1 MTKFNMPIDVGY
13 ASSSL
18 VLIATQGT
26 TLIDEQNATISTV
39 GTDVIAEAELDLSSA
54 TDGTVNL
61 SLREVLTKAV
71 AWTGTYT
78 VDSGEGEPSAELTA
92 ILSLT
97 DTVTTN
103 FTSVN
108 NQLAS
113 MATGVSGNTS
123 ALTTIDNLCDS
134 IIVKIDDN
142 DASVDTQLTS
152 IISTLSNSAPIGRD
166 LGDDVILY
174 LSEGHT
180 LTLNTAAD
188 YSARNLVVTCEVC
201 GSNVDIV
208 KIEDGDLTKTSSG
221 VSFTIPTAMTASTGK
236 LEYSLRDADDKQVLK
251 VGRIIIRKAPDPDA

>member
-92 ILSLT
+92 INTLSE
-97 DTVTTN
+97 TVNTN

-108 NQLAS
+108 NQLSS
-113 MATGVSGNTS
+113 MATAVSGNSS
-123 ALTTIDNLCDS
+123 ALATIDNIVDS
-134 IIVKIDDN
+134 I
-142 DASVDTQLTS
+142 S
-152 IISTLSNSAPIGRD
+152 STLSSSAPIGRD
-166 LGDDVILY
+166 DGDDVTLF
-174 LSEGHT
+174 LAEGHT
-180 LTLNTAAD
+180 LELATASD
-188 YSARNLVVTCEVC
+188 YSAQTLVLIVEPKGGAADV
-201 GSNVDIV
+201 V
-208 KIEDGDLTKTSSG
+208 KIEDGDLTKTSSS
-221 VSFTIPTAMTASTGK
+221 VSFDIPT
-236 LEYSLRDADDKQVLK
+236 SLTETIRVMRYALRNATNKQVLK
-251 VGRIIIRKAPDPDA
+251 HGRIIVRDAPDSDVA